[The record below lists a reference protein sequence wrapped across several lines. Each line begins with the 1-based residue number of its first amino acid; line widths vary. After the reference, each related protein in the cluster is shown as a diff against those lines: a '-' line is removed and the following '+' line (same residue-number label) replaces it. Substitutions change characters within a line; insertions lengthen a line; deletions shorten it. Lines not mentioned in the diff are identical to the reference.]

1 MVSMKLMSDLKMR
14 IISVVTA
21 LFIAGILLPVT
32 AFPDE
37 KAEAVIRAGLK
48 KMLPASD
55 LAVITPTP
63 ATGIYEVVIG
73 STLFYAT
80 EDGRYLMQGNLI
92 DLSTHE
98 NLSETRRKSI
108 RADLVNALDDDSLI
122 VFKANKQKHI
132 ITVFT
137 DIDCGYCRKLHN
149 KMDQYNEKGITVR
162 YMLFPRAGVNSPS
175 YDKAVSV
182 WCSEDRKK
190 AMTQAKAGRKLP
202 LIKCDNPVA
211 EQMEIGNQAGVRAT
225 PTIILSDGDVVRGYM
240 PPARLSAVLDARL

>member
-1 MVSMKLMSDLKMR
+1 MK

-37 KAEAVIRAGLK
+37 KAEEVIRAGLK
-48 KMLPASD
+48 KMLPASE

-73 STLFYAT
+73 SNLFYAT
-80 EDGRYLMQGNLI
+80 EDGKHLIKGNLI
-92 DLSTHE
+92 DLSTRE
-98 NLSETRRKSI
+98 DLSETRKKSI
-108 RADLVNALDDDSLI
+108 RLDLIDAFDDDNII
-122 VFKANKQKHI
+122 VFEASEPKHT

-149 KMDQYNEKGITVR
+149 EMDQYNEKGITVR

-190 AMTQAKAGRKLP
+190 AMTQAKAGQKLP
-202 LIKCDNPVA
+202 TIKCDNSVA
-211 EQMEIGNQAGVRAT
+211 EQMEAGKQAGIRAT
-225 PTIILSDGDVVRGYM
+225 PTIILSDGEVVRGYL
-240 PPARLSAVLDARL
+240 PAARLSAALDARL